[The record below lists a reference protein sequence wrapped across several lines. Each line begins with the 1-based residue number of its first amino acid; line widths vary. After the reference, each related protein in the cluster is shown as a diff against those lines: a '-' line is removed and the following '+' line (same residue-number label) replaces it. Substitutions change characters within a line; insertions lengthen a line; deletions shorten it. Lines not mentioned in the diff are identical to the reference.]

1 VNNPVFLPSDTPK
14 TWILA
19 KMWFNLADSN
29 YHESISHLGFTHLKM
44 EGIVICTHRQ
54 IYKCHPVYKLLMPH
68 FLYLIAIDGEG
79 IPLLLGED
87 GYVTKALNLGRK
99 GMVEL
104 IKRKNKE
111 WRMDVDGTLPND
123 LRNRGVD
130 DEALLPHYYYRSDAM
145 EIYDAIHTY
154 VQKYL
159 DLYYL
164 SDDDV
169 IKDVEIQ
176 NWRQELVAPVK
187 ENGLGI
193 NGMFGENG
201 KFTTIEQICLTL
213 TSIIFTC
220 SVQHAA
226 VNFRQYEDYAYPP
239 NFPLKLHGTPPKNK
253 EGVDDT
259 DLLQAVPT
267 KAEMFDTMV
276 IASLLSTNSMHS
288 LGNFEVEYITDDKAL
303 RIVQE
308 FKANL
313 AQIATHNKEKNNNRL
328 EKYRCLNPN
337 RVPNS
342 ISI

>member
-1 VNNPVFLPSDTPK
+1 
-14 TWILA
+14 
-19 KMWFNLADSN
+19 
-29 YHESISHLGFTHLKM
+29 
-44 EGIVICTHRQ
+44 
-54 IYKCHPVYKLLMPH
+54 
-68 FLYLIAIDGEG
+68 
-79 IPLLLGED
+79 
-87 GYVTKALNLGRK
+87 VTKALNLGRK

-130 DEALLPHYYYRSDAM
+130 DEALLPHYYYRSDAK
-145 EIYDAIHTY
+145 EIYDAIHSY

-159 DLYYL
+159 DLYYH
-164 SDDDV
+164 SDDAV

-187 ENGLGI
+187 KNGLGI

-201 KFTTIEQICLTL
+201 KFTTTKQICLTL

-259 DLLQAVPT
+259 DLLQALPT
-267 KAEMFDTMV
+267 KAEMFDTLV
-276 IASLLSTNSMHS
+276 ITSVLSTRSMHS
-288 LGNFEVEYITDDKAL
+288 LGNFEVEYITDEKAL

-313 AQIATHNKEKNNNRL
+313 ARIATRNKEKNNNRR
-328 EKYRCLNPN
+328 EKYWCLNPN